1 MSALILLSTR
11 TYSESD
17 SPSLGPGVG
26 GRSPGAYL
34 PPSLFLNSADRG
46 LVGCS
51 LNVSPNGTRCR
62 GLDLPDDFPG
72 GLPVAAIF
80 NLSSVA
86 FNLASRASSSE
97 VWVETAFFLGEGQ
110 NTIAEENEE
119 SHFSETAA
127 SKSAMLL
134 SILKRSLRAREND
147 LAIVLK
153 LSAVSECQDEATHDC
168 GLLLGFHSRSI
179 SSSDIFK

>member
-1 MSALILLSTR
+1 M
-11 TYSESD
+11 
-17 SPSLGPGVG
+17 
-26 GRSPGAYL
+26 
-34 PPSLFLNSADRG
+34 
-46 LVGCS
+46 
-51 LNVSPNGTRCR
+51 SPNGTRCR

-110 NTIAEENEE
+110 NTFADGNEE

-127 SKSAMLL
+127 SKSAILL

-147 LAIVLK
+147 LAIVL
-153 LSAVSECQDEATHDC
+153 
-168 GLLLGFHSRSI
+168 
-179 SSSDIFK
+179 